1 MPRLRLPRAH
11 VRALYKQSV
20 MRAHTGSRNVCDL
33 TGLTREGDVL
43 QYHFNRTRIFCSCPV
58 SFFSV
63 AQVWS
68 GYVSYF

>member
-1 MPRLRLPRAH
+1 MPRLGFLRAH
-11 VRALYKQSV
+11 VRALYKQSG
-20 MRAHTGSRNVCDL
+20 MRAHTGFGNVCDL
-33 TGLTREGDVL
+33 TGVTREGDVL
-43 QYHFNRTRIFCSCPV
+43 RYHFKRTCIFCSCPV